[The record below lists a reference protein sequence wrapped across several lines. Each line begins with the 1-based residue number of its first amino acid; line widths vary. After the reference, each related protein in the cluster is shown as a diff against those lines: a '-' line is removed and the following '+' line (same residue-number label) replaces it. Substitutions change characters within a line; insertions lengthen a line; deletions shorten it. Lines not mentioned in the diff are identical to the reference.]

1 MYPKQNNSE
10 KINKV
15 MKNREDNDYTTHDIK
30 LQAFLRLMLPD
41 SFLGLDTANPRRV
54 SFIFKKSSELT
65 DFINGYLY
73 RKEFLISPLSFA
85 ENIDQGKAMIYGD
98 Y

>member
-1 MYPKQNNSE
+1 MKIRNE
-10 KINKV
+10 KNHYS
-15 MKNREDNDYTTHDIK
+15 DQHYSTTDLK

-41 SFLGLDTANPRRV
+41 SFIGLNKTNPNKINFV
-54 SFIFKKSSELT
+54 FKKNKELIV
-65 DFINGYLY
+65 FVNGYLC
-73 RKEFLISPLSFA
+73 RKQYLMSPHSFA

>member
-1 MYPKQNNSE
+1 MKIE
-10 KINKV
+10 K
-15 MKNREDNDYTTHDIK
+15 DQYYLTSDLK

-41 SFLGLDTANPRRV
+41 AFIGLNKSNPKKV
-54 SFIFKKSSELT
+54 NFVFKKTNDLME
-65 DFINGYLY
+65 FINGYLY
-73 RKEFLISPLSFA
+73 RKQYSISPLSFA

>member
-1 MYPKQNNSE
+1 MIEKDSE
-10 KINKV
+10 QFYLTS
-15 MKNREDNDYTTHDIK
+15 DLK

-41 SFLGLDTANPRRV
+41 SFIGLNKTSSTKVHFVFR
-54 SFIFKKSSELT
+54 KSEKLTELV
-65 DFINGYLY
+65 NGYLY
-73 RKEFLISPLSFA
+73 RKQYLISPLTFA